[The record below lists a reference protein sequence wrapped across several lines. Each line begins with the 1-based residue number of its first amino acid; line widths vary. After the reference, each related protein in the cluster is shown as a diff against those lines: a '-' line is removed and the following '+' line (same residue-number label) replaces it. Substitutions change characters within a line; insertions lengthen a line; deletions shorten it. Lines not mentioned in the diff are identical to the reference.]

1 VGAPL
6 AGALV
11 TLAGPVS
18 FGCPD
23 GAAGAVGVPVDVVAA
38 PPAVTWPAV
47 GSTACGW
54 AFGTVPVAVAVA
66 VADALVDDLAD
77 ARVCV
82 ACSAPEG
89 RCAVADGRCAV
100 EPHPAAN
107 TTTAIAVTP
116 AARMR

>member
-1 VGAPL
+1 VVGAPL

-23 GAAGAVGVPVDVVAA
+23 GAAGVVGVPVDVVAA

-47 GSTACGW
+47 GSTARGW
-54 AFGTVPVAVAVA
+54 AFGTVPVA

-77 ARVCV
+77 ARAPV
-82 ACSAPEG
+82 ACGAPEG

>member
-1 VGAPL
+1 VVGAPL

-18 FGCPD
+18 LGCPD
-23 GAAGAVGVPVDVVAA
+23 GAAGVVGVPVDVVAV

-54 AFGTVPVAVAVA
+54 AFGTVPVAVEDDVLDDRADGWARVVWALSERGCAVA
-66 VADALVDDLAD
+66 
-77 ARVCV
+77 
-82 ACSAPEG
+82 EG
-89 RCAVADGRCAV
+89 RCAL
-100 EPHPAAN
+100 EPHPAAS